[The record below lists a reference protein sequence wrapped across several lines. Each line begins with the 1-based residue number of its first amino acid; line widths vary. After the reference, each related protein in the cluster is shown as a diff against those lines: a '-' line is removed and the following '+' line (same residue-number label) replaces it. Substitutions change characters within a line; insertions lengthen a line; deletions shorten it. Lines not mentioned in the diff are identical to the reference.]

1 MPMDFGSRKTK
12 QVIDGGN
19 WGSSVLM
26 SPELIEGCHS
36 TKLILVLDFSF
47 HG

>member
-1 MPMDFGSRKTK
+1 MPMDFGSMKTK
-12 QVIDGGN
+12 QVIDG
-19 WGSSVLM
+19 WGSHVFI

-36 TKLILVLDFSF
+36 TKLILVVDFSF